1 MLKKLSFI
9 LCSALL
15 AQTSYATD
23 VALGAGIGTL
33 GFGVQGTFAVTP
45 HINVRVVAQTAEV
58 DENFEESGIDYNS
71 TINLESYGVL
81 ADIHPF
87 AGSFYVSAGWLAHSN
102 GLDLKASCPT
112 SCDIDGQSYKSAP
125 DGQIKAAID
134 LGDNAPYLGIGW
146 GNAMKDGRVYAK
158 LDLGVLFQDDPK
170 ASLTATGTF
179 QDVNNPL
186 IVVNTSNNAA
196 FQQQVANEEKDL
208 QKELDDSGSMNLYPV
223 INFSIGY
230 RF

>member
-1 MLKKLSFI
+1 MLKKLSLI
-9 LCSALL
+9 LCTALF
-15 AQTSYATD
+15 AQQSYATD
-23 VALGAGIGTL
+23 VALGAGLGTL
-33 GFGVQGTFAVTP
+33 GFGVQGTFAVNSYV
-45 HINVRVVAQTAEV
+45 NVRLLAQAYDI
-58 DENFEESGIDYNS
+58 DEDFEESGINYNS

-87 AGSFYVSAGWLAHSN
+87 AGTFFVSAGWLAHSN

-134 LGDNAPYLGIGW
+134 LGSNAPYLGLGW
-146 GNAMKDGRVYAK
+146 GNAMKGGRVYAK

-179 QDVNNPL
+179 QDTNNPL
-186 IVVNTSNNAA
+186 IVVNTSNPT
-196 FQQQVANEEKDL
+196 FQQQVKNEEKDL
-208 QKELDDSGSMNLYPV
+208 QKELDDSNGINLYPV
-223 INFSIGY
+223 VALSVGY

>member
-1 MLKKLSFI
+1 MFKKLSFI
-9 LCSALL
+9 LCSALF
-15 AQTSYATD
+15 AQQSYATD
-23 VALGAGIGTL
+23 VALGAGLGTL
-33 GFGVQGTFAVTP
+33 GFGVQGTFAVNSYV
-45 HINVRVVAQTAEV
+45 NVRLLAQGYDV
-58 DENFEESGIDYNS
+58 DEDFEESGINYNS

-87 AGSFYVSAGWLAHSN
+87 AGTFFVSAGWLAHSN

-134 LGDNAPYLGIGW
+134 LGSNAPYLGIGW
-146 GNAMKDGRVYAK
+146 GNAMKGGRVYAK

-170 ASLTATGTF
+170 ASLDATGKF
-179 QDVNNPL
+179 QNTNTGLIVDTNNP
-186 IVVNTSNNAA
+186 T
-196 FQQQVANEEKDL
+196 FKQQVAKEEKDL
-208 QKELDDSGSMNLYPV
+208 QKKIDDTEGANMYPV
-223 INFSIGY
+223 IALSVGY

>member
-1 MLKKLSFI
+1 MFKKLSFI
-9 LCSALL
+9 LCAALF
-15 AQTSYATD
+15 AQQSYATD
-23 VALGAGIGTL
+23 VALGAGLGTL
-33 GFGVQGTFAVTP
+33 GFGVQGTFAVNP
-45 HINVRVVAQTAEV
+45 YVNVRLLAQGYDV
-58 DENFEESGIDYNS
+58 DEDFEESGINYNS

-87 AGSFYVSAGWLAHSN
+87 AGTFFVSAGWLAHSN

-134 LGDNAPYLGIGW
+134 LGSNAPYLGIGW
-146 GNAMKDGRVYAK
+146 GNAMKGGRVYAK

-170 ASLTATGTF
+170 ASLKATGTF
-179 QDVNNPL
+179 QDTNNPL
-186 IVVNTSNNAA
+186 IIVNANDPT
-196 FQQQVANEEKDL
+196 FQQEVANEEKDL
-208 QKELDDSGSMNLYPV
+208 QKEIDDTEGANLYPV
-223 INFSIGY
+223 IALSVGY

>member
-1 MLKKLSFI
+1 MFKKLSFI
-9 LCSALL
+9 LCTALF
-15 AQTSYATD
+15 AQQSYATD
-23 VALGAGIGTL
+23 VALGAGLGTL
-33 GFGVQGTFAVTP
+33 GFGVQGTFAVNSYV
-45 HINVRVVAQTAEV
+45 NVRLLAQGYDV
-58 DENFEESGIDYNS
+58 DEDFEESGINYNS

-87 AGSFYVSAGWLAHSN
+87 AGTFFVSAGWLAHSN

-134 LGDNAPYLGIGW
+134 LGSNAPYLGIGW
-146 GNAMKDGRVYAK
+146 GNAMKGGRVYAK

-170 ASLTATGTF
+170 ASLKATGTF
-179 QDVNNPL
+179 QDTNNPL
-186 IVVNTSNNAA
+186 IIVNANDPT
-196 FQQQVANEEKDL
+196 FQQEVANEEKDL
-208 QKELDDSGSMNLYPV
+208 QKEIDDTEGANLYPV
-223 INFSIGY
+223 IALSVGY

>member
-1 MLKKLSFI
+1 
-9 LCSALL
+9 
-15 AQTSYATD
+15 
-23 VALGAGIGTL
+23 
-33 GFGVQGTFAVTP
+33 
-45 HINVRVVAQTAEV
+45 
-58 DENFEESGIDYNS
+58 
-71 TINLESYGVL
+71 
-81 ADIHPF
+81 
-87 AGSFYVSAGWLAHSN
+87 AGWLAHSN